1 MSAAAKL
8 EALLAR
14 VQHNRTLPRVAPARA
29 LSAVQ
34 PAAPRP
40 AQPVSPSPVQL
51 SPTPT
56 PSPAPL
62 SPVRAPAQLSPTPTP
77 SPAPKSPV
85 VAPPIVAPTPTPA
98 RSPIDLPPAALV
110 GLVAAPRIAELGTD
124 AVTPPRG
131 LRTPV
136 PPAPAHVSSTPT
148 PAPAPEA
155 PLRRPQPTPLELA
168 MVDEAEH
175 ISAAPAAAA
184 PAASRAIA
192 PSAQLPPS
200 KPIVQIM
207 SEPDAAEAAT
217 FGGLLQRTL
226 ALRPR

>member
-29 LSAVQ
+29 LSAV
-34 PAAPRP
+34 PTAAP
-40 AQPVSPSPVQL
+40 SVQL

-56 PSPAPL
+56 PSPAPV

-77 SPAPKSPV
+77 APKSPV
-85 VAPPIVAPTPTPA
+85 VTTPTPPP
-98 RSPIDLPPAALV
+98 RSPIELPPAALV
-110 GLVAAPRIAELGTD
+110 GTVAAPRVAELSAD

-131 LRTPV
+131 LRTPM
-136 PPAPAHVSSTPT
+136 PPAPAQLSPMPT
-148 PAPAPEA
+148 PAPEA
-155 PLRRPQPTPLELA
+155 PMRARQPTPLELA

-175 ISAAPAAAA
+175 TGAAPAAHMA
-184 PAASRAIA
+184 PRAIA
-192 PSAQLPPS
+192 ASAQLPPS

-207 SEPDAAEAAT
+207 SEPDAAEPAT